1 LLPQNDIAFPLIE
14 EKKPAFVYFVSM
26 KKRCARC
33 INVATVART
42 VSRHGR
48 NENATLAT
56 IPHNHKVP
64 GIINNLV
71 QI

>member
-1 LLPQNDIAFPLIE
+1 L
-14 EKKPAFVYFVSM
+14 VYFVNM

-33 INVATVART
+33 VNVAPVART

-48 NENATLAT
+48 NETATLAT

-64 GIINNLV
+64 GIKNNLV
-71 QI
+71 PI